1 MAEYEGLIAKLH
13 AAVELGVRQL
23 LAKGDSKLVVKQ
35 VHGECGCQSPQP
47 TT

>member
-1 MAEYEGLIAKLH
+1 MAEYEGLIAKLR